1 MPWLVKSD
9 PETFSIDD
17 LAKAK
22 NKTTSWDGVRNFQA
36 RNYLRAM
43 KKGEKALFYHSN
55 AEPPGVV
62 GVVEVVKEAYAEKKD
77 PLWSA
82 VDFKLVKR
90 LARTVSIDELR
101 GEKSL
106 AGLLI
111 LRKGSR
117 LSVTPVTDEEF
128 ARVLELEKEPV

>member
-9 PETFSIDD
+9 PETFSIED
-17 LAKAK
+17 LAKAPK
-22 NKTTSWDGVRNFQA
+22 KTTSWDGVRNFQA

-43 KKGEKALFYHSN
+43 KKGEKVLFYHSN

-62 GVVEVVKEAYAEKKD
+62 GVVEVVKEAYPEKKD
-77 PLWSA
+77 PTWSA
-82 VDFKLVKR
+82 VDLKLVKR
-90 LARTVSIDELR
+90 LVRTVSIDELR

-117 LSVTPVTDEEF
+117 LSVTPVTEEEL
-128 ARVLELEKEPV
+128 AKVLELEKEPV

>member
-9 PETFSIDD
+9 PDTFSVDD
-17 LAKAK
+17 LEKAAK
-22 NKTTSWDGVRNFQA
+22 KTTSWDGVRNFQA

-43 KKGEKALFYHSN
+43 KKGEKVLFYHSN

-62 GVVEVVKEAYAEKKD
+62 AVVEVAREAYPEKD

-82 VDFKLVKR
+82 VDLKLVKR
-90 LARTVSIDELR
+90 LERTVSIDELR
-101 GEKSL
+101 AVKALE
-106 AGLLI
+106 GLLI

-117 LSVTPVTDEEF
+117 LSVTPVTDD
-128 ARVLELEKEPV
+128 ELEKVVALAEKKAP

>member
-9 PETFSIDD
+9 PETFSVDD
-17 LAKAK
+17 LEKAPK
-22 NKTTSWDGVRNFQA
+22 KTTSWDGVRNFQA

-43 KKGEKALFYHSN
+43 KKGEQVLFYHSN

-62 GVVEVVKEAYAEKKD
+62 AVVEVAKEAYPEAKD
-77 PLWSA
+77 ETWSA
-82 VDFKLVKR
+82 VDLRLVKR
-90 LARTVSIDELR
+90 LPRTVSIDEMR
-101 GEKSL
+101 SVKAL

-117 LSVTPVTDEEF
+117 LSVTPVTDAEL
-128 ARVLELEKEPV
+128 AKVLELGSK